1 MPLSISGEP
10 PISATVTQVSEAM
23 AATAGIVTIE
33 IGVDLVVKVP
43 GDVSVDR
50 VVALVGAM

>member
-1 MPLSISGEP
+1 MPLSIAGEP